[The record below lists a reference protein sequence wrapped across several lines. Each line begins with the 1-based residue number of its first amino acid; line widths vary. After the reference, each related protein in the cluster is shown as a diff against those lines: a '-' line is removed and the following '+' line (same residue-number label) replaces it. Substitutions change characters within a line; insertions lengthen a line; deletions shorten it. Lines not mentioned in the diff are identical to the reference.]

1 MVSTTIAASSQ
12 AAQIQRFHF
21 TFPSPVPLLLHCSHA
36 DLRIGSTLQIDVYT
50 LEKWSCVVA
59 CSCCSA
65 GAGQAQ
71 SGLWPSLTPAQES
84 EGDIRQSPPK
94 FKFPARRLRDPDSR
108 SCQLLG
114 IGDNGNKPQICSP
127 ERTAVCQR
135 TSADRVVC
143 IRLSWPQ
150 ISAQSIECP

>member
-1 MVSTTIAASSQ
+1 MMVSTAIAASSQ
-12 AAQIQRFHF
+12 AAQIQRSDC
-21 TFPSPVPLLLHCSHA
+21 TFPSSVPLLLHCSHA
-36 DLRIGSTLQIDVYT
+36 DLRICSTLQIDVHT
-50 LEKWSCVVA
+50 HWKSGPAMCGGLLLLQCR
-59 CSCCSA
+59 CGA
-65 GAGQAQ
+65 GAKWALAQ
-71 SGLWPSLTPAQES
+71 PGTAQES

-94 FKFPARRLRDPDSR
+94 FKFPARRCASGTPIPVL
-108 SCQLLG
+108 
-114 IGDNGNKPQICSP
+114 GDNGNKPQICSP